1 MSALRAC
8 REGQELLHRWSL
20 VGQSVLELDAHN
32 VQQLLAYIL
41 QRVRAQRLCPDCCGR
56 CAASGLSRIRK
67 DPTVRITP
75 HEIGPG
81 EYVID
86 AWQAMSMDWNGVSWL
101 NACVQDPHTVILKQ
115 HTVVIRC
122 CNDGIQ
128 LVWPVRSA

>member
-8 REGQELLHRWSL
+8 REGQELLHPWSL

-75 HEIGPG
+75 HEIGPAG
-81 EYVID
+81 ISHLPIAKSQFYR
-86 AWQAMSMDWNGVSWL
+86 
-101 NACVQDPHTVILKQ
+101 ILAQ
-115 HTVVIRC
+115 SQ
-122 CNDGIQ
+122 N
-128 LVWPVRSA
+128 